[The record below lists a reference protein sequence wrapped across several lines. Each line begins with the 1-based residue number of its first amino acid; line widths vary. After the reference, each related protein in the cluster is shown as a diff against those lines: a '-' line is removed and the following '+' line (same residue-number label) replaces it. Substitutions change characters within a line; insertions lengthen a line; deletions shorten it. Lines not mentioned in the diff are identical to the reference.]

1 MAKTFYKYAERDV
14 ANQVDWLKISRD
26 LNKSLEDEVKAREE
40 KKKEIDDTTNKVLDD
55 LLKAPTGVDEKA
67 NEKILSYASQ
77 AQERMLDLDKKL
89 KSGKIGLKEY
99 NLVKQNIIRST
110 KSFFT
115 AAEAY
120 NKNKKEGFD
129 RMNSGKS
136 QLAEIEDR
144 ARYEAFANMANV
156 EPVIGPDGTL
166 VLMKQKKDENGNLVP
181 TNEMA
186 TPYDLMNL
194 STSIKDRYMTDE
206 SVGKFVKTVGDYV
219 AKEDKTGGWSL
230 TSDPTRRKQYEV
242 YENAFI
248 DTVLNDP
255 WSASSILTEDIK
267 IVNGKPI
274 SYAYSESEAMSPE
287 KILRK
292 KTDEN
297 SRDLIPQVT
306 DEQKNVVR
314 QFLKDKIRGQLEI
327 KETFT
332 STPKETPYRP
342 TEAEIE
348 RKDNAAKIQN
358 KANMI
363 GNLYSGTDEE
373 IETSMTF
380 FRDKSNVRKVQ
391 RTPNAIIVTTVD
403 KDGNSTTRDIPFR
416 TKDGNL
422 ISKENWIKSAS
433 SALLGEDID
442 PNVAAKAA
450 NATKGKDFNEVYT
463 GTRSIET
470 PEKTPVV
477 NLNTKVVTGDTKATA
492 LAWAKALKNEGLWVD
507 FNEEKGSITI
517 REGSQS
523 VRGRDV
529 AKFNI
534 KTDSDD
540 KLKAVEFE
548 VYSYMKSRRE
558 KQQQQGQGGGG
569 VNYEEF

>member
-26 LNKSLEDEVKAREE
+26 LNKSLEEELKAREE
-40 KKKEIDDTTNKVLDD
+40 KKKEIDDNTNKFLDD
-55 LLKAPTGVDEKA
+55 LLKVPTGVDELA
-67 NEKILSYASQ
+67 NKRILSTASQ
-77 AQERMLDLDKKL
+77 AQERMLDLDRSL
-89 KSGKIGLKEY
+89 KSGKIGLQEY
-99 NLVKQNIIRST
+99 NLTKQNMIRST
-110 KSFFT
+110 KAFFT
-115 AAEAY
+115 AAELY

-129 RMNSGKS
+129 RINSGKAPLS
-136 QLAEIEDR
+136 EIQDR
-144 ARYEAFANMANV
+144 ARYETFVNMANV

-166 VLMKQKKDENGNLVP
+166 VLMKLKKDENGNMVH
-181 TNEMA
+181 TGETA
-186 TPYDLMNL
+186 TPYDLMDL
-194 STSIKDRYMTDE
+194 STSIRNKYMTDE
-206 SVGKFVKTVGDYV
+206 SVGNFVKTVGDYT

-230 TSDPTRRKQYEV
+230 TSDPIKRKEYEA

-248 DTVLNDP
+248 DAVLNDP
-255 WSASSILTEDIK
+255 WAASSILTEDIK
-267 IVNGKPI
+267 VINGKPI
-274 SYAYSESEAMSPE
+274 DFAYSKYEATSPE
-287 KILRK
+287 KILRE

-297 SRDLIPQVT
+297 SRDLIPQIT

-314 QFLKDKIRGQLEI
+314 QFLKDKIRGQLGI

-332 STPKETPYRP
+332 PTPKETPYRP

-348 RKDNAAKIQN
+348 RRDKAEKIQN

-373 IETSMTF
+373 IETAMTF
-380 FRDKSNVRKVQ
+380 FRDQSNVRKVR
-391 RTPNAIIVTTVD
+391 RTPNAIIVITED
-403 KDGNSTTRDIPFR
+403 KDGNLTTRDIPFR

-422 ISKENWIKSAS
+422 ISKENWIKRAS
-433 SALLGEDID
+433 SLLLGEEAD
-442 PNVAAKAA
+442 PNAAVRAA
-450 NATKGKDFNEVYT
+450 NATKGKGFNEIYT
-463 GTRSIET
+463 GESAVET
-470 PEKTPVV
+470 PEKIPFV
-477 NLNTKVVTGDTKATA
+477 NLNAKVVAGDTYATA

-540 KLKAVEFE
+540 RLKAVELE

-569 VNYEEF
+569 VNYGEF